1 MVCCLS
7 EHNIHMVIAC
17 STVGFSE
24 VGDLHSLRRL
34 C

>member
-1 MVCCLS
+1 MVCRLS
-7 EHNIHMVIAC
+7 EHNIHMVIGS

-24 VGDLHSLRRL
+24 VGDLHSLRRF